1 MNDEYTPYR
10 IMKSFVVPGPNE
22 AYLMTHFPGG
32 KIKRVGR
39 KRGWQSIYEFKAIVN
54 SPTLAEIRLFEASK
68 HARLIPQDPG
78 GFDVRDSGIARS
90 IKSSVE
96 GRRNHKVVVAKR
108 KFAEKEALRKAE
120 IEKKEAS
127 KPIPKPIAKPTPVI
141 KKKSIFIKPAI
152 IPTLKV
158 VDETPKEPLPPI
170 KTDSDG
176 FVREKREDKT
186 ELPIRS
192 GSEVKLESEG
202 EIIFGTKKKRD
213 RKRKTKKTDSFPKN
227 KPDDENQDNASKEAG
242 QKRTEEK

>member
-1 MNDEYTPYR
+1 MSEEYTPYR

-22 AYLMTHFPGG
+22 KYLMTHFPGG

-158 VDETPKEPLPPI
+158 VDETPKEPLPLI
-170 KTDSDG
+170 KPDSDG
-176 FVREKREDKT
+176 T

-202 EIIFGTKKKRD
+202 EIIFGTKKKRG

-242 QKRTEEK
+242 QKRTEEN